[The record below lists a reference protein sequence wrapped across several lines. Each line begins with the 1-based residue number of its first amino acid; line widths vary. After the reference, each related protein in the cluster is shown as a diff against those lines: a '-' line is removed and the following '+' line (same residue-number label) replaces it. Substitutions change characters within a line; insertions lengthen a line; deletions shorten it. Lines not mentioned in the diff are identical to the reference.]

1 MRLHN
6 ILVSMPLK
14 PEHREQFIKALPDAQ
29 VRFARWQE
37 LADEEL
43 AGFDAAVGKPAA
55 DLLPKLK
62 GLKLLQ
68 LSSSGVDPE
77 YLKLREL
84 LPEAVLCSSSG
95 AFGQAI
101 SEHML
106 GMLLMLLKRLH
117 EYRDD
122 QMTAEWIDRGDVR
135 SPRRMTVLI
144 IGAGSIGTDFAR
156 LVKLMGART
165 VGVRRTR
172 GEADPVYDEM
182 HTFDELDRLLP
193 GADVTALSLPET
205 PQTVGLMDA
214 RRFGLLKTGSYLLNV
229 GRGSVLDQ
237 DALLSALREGRL
249 AGAGID
255 VTVPEPLPK
264 DHPLWGEKNLI
275 ITPHISGFFH
285 LRHTHD
291 SIVDIA
297 CHNLAAWPEGP
308 FISRLD
314 FESGYRAKESG

>member
-1 MRLHN
+1 MQLHS

-14 PEHREQFIKALPDAQ
+14 PEHREQFIQALPGAA

-37 LADEEL
+37 LSDEEL
-43 AGFDAAVGKPAA
+43 AGFDAAVGNPAA
-55 DLLPKLK
+55 ELLPKLK

-68 LSSSGVDPE
+68 LISSGVAPE
-77 YLKLREL
+77 FLKLKNIN
-84 LPEAVLCSSSG
+84 PGAVLCSSSG
-95 AFGQAI
+95 AYGQAI

-135 SPRRMTVLI
+135 SLSGLTVLI
-144 IGAGSIGTDFAR
+144 VGAGSIGTDFAR
-156 LVKLMGART
+156 LVKPLGART

-172 GEADPVYDEM
+172 GEADPAFDGM
-182 HTFDELDRLLP
+182 HTYEKLDDLLP
-193 GADVTALSLPET
+193 EADVTALSLPET

-214 RRFGLLKTGSYLLNV
+214 RRFGLLKEGSYLLNV

-237 DALLSALREGRL
+237 EALLAALREGRL

-297 CHNLAAWPEGP
+297 CRNLAAWPEGP
-308 FISRLD
+308 FISRVD
-314 FESGYRAKESG
+314 FDSGYRAKEKV